1 MSYIS
6 AIRINDEVIV
16 WERTPE
22 GRVSKRFRAPYNFY
36 VKSTNGK
43 HETIYGDKV
52 KRYDFSTSREFQKA
66 REDMQSS
73 GIELFESDIP
83 AEIKILSQHY
93 YNIPAPK
100 LNISFY
106 DIEVDYNT
114 ANGFSSVANPYA
126 PINSVAIYHQWK
138 KEYVIIAVP
147 PETKNLDKHGFPI
160 REYEASTYQDVPEE
174 FYKKMD
180 AIAPLPENVRVVFAN
195 NEKELLMYFIAEIEE
210 SDVLCG
216 WNSDFFDMPYVGKRL
231 EKIGKKAF
239 RMLSFDE
246 GMNPSFR
253 DVEIFNGQIAQTL
266 DLSGRIS
273 ADYMVLFRKYEAAER
288 PSYKLESIAD
298 EFLPELPK
306 LKYEGSLHSL
316 YRNNFAH
323 FVRYNLRDTEVLGG
337 FERKLGYVDLANQ
350 MYHMST
356 GVYKHVTG
364 TLKLAELATVNYC
377 HHTLGG
383 LIVNDI
389 DSSEMDQSIQGAY
402 VLDPKTGMHEWTG
415 SVDVKSLYP
424 SGIRSINISPE
435 TLRGQF
441 MEMVKA
447 AEEIAAGS
455 DVELN
460 LELETGDRETF
471 TAKKWREILKQRKWA
486 VSGYGTVFDQNK
498 KGIIPRILED
508 WYNMRI
514 EYQHKKKDAE
524 KAGNKELAEYYD
536 RIQYTYKIKLN
547 SFYGALTNRF
557 FRFFDSRMGE
567 STTGTGRMIL
577 KHQCAKAN
585 EVLTGEYDP
594 AGEAVVYGDTDS
606 TYFHTFAD
614 NKTDAV
620 KIADYVANEINN
632 AYPKFMMDTFLCNE
646 GYPCISAER
655 EIVSD
660 RGIFVDKKRYI
671 LHVANLSGK
680 DVDKMK
686 IMGLDTKKTTM
697 PKEVSTK
704 LNFFIERLLKGES
717 WDVLAQDI
725 VTYKDELM
733 STKDIMSIGLPKGVQ
748 NVEDYTKDY
757 EMFGEGAKLP
767 GHVAASIHYNQ
778 CLKEFEDKE
787 SMPIKSGM
795 KIKVFYLTQK
805 YGKFK
810 SIAIPV
816 DIEQMPGW
824 FEEKFT
830 VNRDAHLERLVDNPL
845 QNILKAIKKDVPSR
859 QSMLT
864 DSLLEF

>member
-36 VKSTNGK
+36 VKSTKGTN
-43 HETIYGDKV
+43 ETIYGDKV

-73 GIELFESDIP
+73 AIELFESDIP
-83 AEIKILSQHY
+83 SEIKILSQHY
-93 YNIPAPK
+93 YNISAPK
-100 LNISFY
+100 LNVSFY
-106 DIEVDYNT
+106 DIEVDYDT

-126 PINSVAIYHQWK
+126 PINSVALYHQWK
-138 KEYVIIAVP
+138 KEYVVIAVP
-147 PETKNLDKHGFPI
+147 PETEKYESSDEAPKSFIDK
-160 REYEASTYQDVPEE
+160 
-174 FYKKMD
+174 MN
-180 AIAPLPENVRVVFAN
+180 AIAPLPENVRVIFAE
-195 NEKELLMYFIAEIEE
+195 NERELLMWFLAEIQD
-210 SDVLCG
+210 SDLICG
-216 WNSDFFDMPYVGKRL
+216 WNSDFFDCPYIGKRL

-273 ADYMVLFRKYEAAER
+273 ADYMVLFRKYEQAER

-337 FERKLGYVDLANQ
+337 FEQKLGYVDLANQ

-364 TLKLAELATVNYC
+364 TLKLAELATINYC

-389 DSSEMDQSIQGAY
+389 DSSEMDSSIQGAY
-402 VLDPKTGMHEWTG
+402 VLDPKTGMHEWVG

-441 MEMVKA
+441 MEAVKA

-455 DVELN
+455 NVELN
-460 LELETGDRETF
+460 LDLETGDREVY
-471 TAKKWREILKQRKWA
+471 TASKWREILKQRKWA

-514 EYQHKKKDAE
+514 EYQDKKKKAE

-620 KIADYVANEINN
+620 KIADYVANQINE
-632 AYPKFMMDTFLCNE
+632 AYSQFMIDTFLCNE

-697 PKEVSTK
+697 PKDVSTK
-704 LNFFIERLLKGES
+704 LNFFIERLLKGED
-717 WDVLAQDI
+717 WDVLALDI
-725 VTYKDELM
+725 VAYKDELM
-733 STKDIMSIGLPKGVQ
+733 NTKNIMSIGLPKGVQ

-778 CLKEFEDKE
+778 CLKEFDDKE

-816 DIEQMPGW
+816 DIEQMPTW

-830 VNRDAHLERLVDNPL
+830 VDRDAHLERLVDNPL

-859 QSMLT
+859 QSLLT
-864 DSLLEF
+864 DSLLSFD

>member
-1 MSYIS
+1 MSYVS
-6 AIRINDEVIV
+6 AIRVNDEVIV
-16 WERTPE
+16 WERTPK
-22 GRVSKRFRAPYNFY
+22 GRVSKRFSAPYNFY
-36 VKSTNGK
+36 VKSNNPT

-52 KRYDFSTSREFQKA
+52 RRHDFSNSREFQKA
-66 REDMQSS
+66 REELKSD

-83 AEIKILSQHY
+83 AEIKILSEHY

-114 ANGFSSVANPYA
+114 TTGFSSVANPYA
-126 PINSVAIYHQWK
+126 PINSVSLYHQWK
-138 KEYVIIAVP
+138 KEYVVIAIP
-147 PETKNLDKHGFPI
+147 PETKNLDALGFPT
-160 REYEASTYQDVPEE
+160 REYDSTQEVPEE
-174 FYKKMD
+174 FLKKMD
-180 AIAPLPENVRVVFAN
+180 DISPLPENVRVVFAA
-195 NEKELLMYFIAEIEE
+195 NERELLMWFLAEIED
-210 SDVLCG
+210 SDVICG
-216 WNSDFFDMPYVGKRL
+216 WNSDFFDCPYIGKRL

-246 GMNPSFR
+246 GTSPSFR
-253 DVEIFNGQIAQTL
+253 EVEIFNGQIAQTL

-273 ADYMVLFRKYEAAER
+273 ADYMVLFRKYEQNER

-306 LKYEGSLHSL
+306 LKYEGSLQSL

-337 FERKLGYVDLANQ
+337 FERKLGYVELANQ

-389 DSSEMDQSIQGAY
+389 DSSEMDSSIQGAY
-402 VLDPKTGMHEWTG
+402 VLDPKIGMHEWTG
-415 SVDVKSLYP
+415 SIDVKSLYP

-455 DVELN
+455 ATELT

-471 TAKKWREILKQRKWA
+471 TASKWRDVLRQRKWA
-486 VSGYGTVFDQNK
+486 ISGYGTVFDQNK

-514 EYQHKKKDAE
+514 EYQTKKKEAE
-524 KAGNKELAEYYD
+524 KKGDKELAEYYD

-567 STTGTGRMIL
+567 STTGTGRMVL
-577 KHQCAKAN
+577 RHQCAKAN
-585 EVLTGEYDP
+585 EVLLGEYDP
-594 AGEAVVYGDTDS
+594 NGEAVVYGDTDS
-606 TYFHTFAD
+606 TYFHTFA
-614 NKTDAV
+614 NNQKDAV
-620 KIADYVANEINN
+620 KIADYVANQINE

-704 LNFFIERLLKGES
+704 LNMFIERLLKGEK
-717 WDVLAQDI
+717 WEVLAEDI

-733 STKDIMSIGLPKGVQ
+733 STKDIMTIGLPKGVQ

-757 EMFGEGAKLP
+757 ITYGLGAKLP
-767 GHVAASIHYNQ
+767 GHVAASIHYNE
-778 CLKEFEDKE
+778 CLKEFNDKE

-795 KIKVFYLTQK
+795 KIKVFYLSQK

-816 DIEQMPGW
+816 DIEQMPKW

-830 VNRDAHLERLVDNPL
+830 VDRDAHLERLVDNPL
-845 QNILKAIKKDVPSR
+845 QNILKAIEKEVPSR
-859 QSMLT
+859 QSLLT
-864 DSLLEF
+864 DSLLEY